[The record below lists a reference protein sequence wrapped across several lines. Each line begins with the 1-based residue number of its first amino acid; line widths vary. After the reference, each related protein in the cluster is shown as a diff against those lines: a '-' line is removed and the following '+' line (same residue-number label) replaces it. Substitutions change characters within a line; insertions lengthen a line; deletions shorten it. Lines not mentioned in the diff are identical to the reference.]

1 MAWAPHPELGL
12 VQATIKSEKGEEVAI
27 ELDSASGQQQMMR
40 KDDVQKMNPPKLEEV
55 EDLAELS
62 FLNEASVLHN
72 LTSRYYSCLVYV
84 S

>member
-12 VQATIKSEKGEEVAI
+12 VQATI
-27 ELDSASGQQQMMR
+27 ELDSASGQQQKMR
-40 KDDVQKMNPPKLEEV
+40 KDEVQKMNPPKLEEV
-55 EDLAELS
+55 EDLTELS

-72 LTSRYYSCLVYV
+72 LTSRHYSCLIYV

>member
-1 MAWAPHPELGL
+1 MWAPHPELDFM
-12 VQATIKSEKGEEVAI
+12 QAAVKSEKGEEVSI
-27 ELDSASGQQQMMR
+27 ELDNGQQQKMR
-40 KDDVQKMNPPKLEEV
+40 KDELQKMNPPKLEEV